1 MVQNTVGKLW
11 VLNHPNSRLKEHL
24 EYYIESEVTAED
36 LLTIDKAEELTLLD
50 QACGSGHI
58 LVYGFELLYKIYE
71 EEGYAPSDI
80 PRLIIEHNLHGFE
93 IDERAAQLAG
103 LAILMKAR
111 EYQRRLFR
119 KSDVPEPN
127 ITCFADLTLSDEE
140 IQSTLKRAGVEAYD
154 ELLHDLQNMQQ
165 ATNFGS
171 LIVPHASMQEIQQAE
186 TACKQAMD

>member
-1 MVQNTVGKLW
+1 MDRGIYGAKHSGKLW
-11 VLNHPNSRLKEHL
+11 LQNHPDSALRERMP
-24 EYYIESEVTAED
+24 YYIETESSKGDEY
-36 LLTIDKAEELTLLD
+36 LKIDSPEELTLLD

-80 PRLIIEHNLHGFE
+80 PRLIIEHNLHGFD

-127 ITCFADLTLSDEE
+127 S
-140 IQSTLKRAGVEAYD
+140 
-154 ELLHDLQNMQQ
+154 
-165 ATNFGS
+165 
-171 LIVPHASMQEIQQAE
+171 
-186 TACKQAMD
+186 